1 MCPTAFGRK
10 EKKLYNVHIVQCTTI
25 FFYTRAGTFPV
36 FTQPRSQSVINSGT
50 KLHIATMSSMQLRA
64 TNKHKCNSTIIMS
77 THVPPSF
84 LIKEIVAWS
93 FDLFILISI
102 FDLPILTS
110 IFDLQNILAGEID
123 GGATGPRDLVQ
134 RLAKH

>member
-1 MCPTAFGRK
+1 
-10 EKKLYNVHIVQCTTI
+10 
-25 FFYTRAGTFPV
+25 
-36 FTQPRSQSVINSGT
+36 
-50 KLHIATMSSMQLRA
+50 
-64 TNKHKCNSTIIMS
+64 MS

-102 FDLPILTS
+102 FDLPILIS
-110 IFDLQNILAGEID
+110 LFDLQNILAGEID